1 MLPVTPRPCE
11 SVGRIRF
18 NRRAYNMFVSCR
30 FMVFLVVALRIEL
43 STTRVSAVSGPPA
56 LDYRSKSGTPES
68 NRDPPAPEAGVLP
81 SAPLPA
87 CFQSERPRP
96 IRHPFRSVP
105 EPAVSWSPT
114 RRDPRLRHVLIKYPV
129 GESNPNPTG
138 IRSPSADPLDGARC
152 ARTSSAVGWEVLEP
166 SSPAL
171 QTGATPSQLPAQ
183 TKKARRLGDTG
194 LFV

>member
-1 MLPVTPRPCE
+1 MLPVTPRPPKAI
-11 SVGRIRF
+11 GRMRF
-18 NRRAYNMFVSCR
+18 NRRRCNITCSYVPCPSGSPENRTQHYAGISRVWATSPRLPFQVGHPGVEPGPSCSR
-30 FMVFLVVALRIEL
+30 SRRAPICTSARL
-43 STTRVSAVSGPPA
+43 SSSVRT
-56 LDYRSKSGTPES
+56 
-68 NRDPPAPEAGVLP
+68 AG
-81 SAPLPA
+81 
-87 CFQSERPRP
+87 F
-96 IRHPFRSVP
+96 

-114 RRDPRLRHVLIKYPV
+114 RRDPRLRHVLIEYPV

-171 QTGATPSQLPAQ
+171 QTGATPSQLPAP